1 MTDAPVRCALQLSE
15 AIRQSPRLQLRMGIH
30 SGPVDQLADVN
41 ERSNVAGSGINTA
54 QRVMACGDAGHI
66 LLSRR
71 VADDLAQYGRWQPDL
86 HDLGKVETK
95 HGVRIDIVNLYNER
109 VGNAAIPKKLSRER
123 GRLLAE
129 PKFVSYS
136 PR

>member
-1 MTDAPVRCALQLSE
+1 
-15 AIRQSPRLQLRMGIH
+15 MGIH
-30 SGPVDQLADVN
+30 SGPVDKMADVN

-109 VGNAAIPKKLSRER
+109 VGWPFQKNLRRQR
-123 GRLLAE
+123 GTRLAE
-129 PKFVSYS
+129 PKFASCSQYW
-136 PR
+136 RWGF

>member
-1 MTDAPVRCALQLSE
+1 
-15 AIRQSPRLQLRMGIH
+15 
-30 SGPVDQLADVN
+30 
-41 ERSNVAGSGINTA
+41 
-54 QRVMACGDAGHI
+54 AGHI

-109 VGNAAIPKKLSRER
+109 VGNAAIPKKISEGKRKAARRGKIRVLFAVLTSGILIAGAALFVLQRAKSNKLGAGGPETSIAVLPFMDLSQAKDQEYFCD
-123 GRLLAE
+123 GMSEDILD
-129 PKFVSYS
+129 
-136 PR
+136 